1 MPTTVE
7 ELGPC
12 KRRLSIEIP
21 AEKVKKAF
29 DDAYRELGR
38 QVRIPGFRPGHAP
51 RRILV
56 KRYGEDVVK
65 DVRDRL
71 VQQAI
76 GEGLEEHDIDAVGH
90 PHFEG
95 DLPELDENAP
105 YAFELTL
112 EVKPEIQ
119 LPCVEEIEVT
129 REIKQVGD
137 DDIQEVIEN
146 LRKEHA
152 EWLPVEDEEAACKD
166 DIVIGKLALL
176 DDDGEEVYSTDTAHA
191 HVGFDDDLVGLPMEG
206 LKDSLPG
213 KKIGDTLE
221 FRTHVPEDYPVSDL
235 RDRDLAAR
243 FTINEVKRMVLPS
256 EEELAVNMGEDD
268 VESFRGRLRELL
280 EQRMAEESNRVL
292 KESIVDQLIE
302 KTDFQLPEHVL
313 ASSTEAASRQMMVQK
328 IYAGEIAQGDDLKE
342 IQAGLTEE
350 AAKRAERGLRAW
362 YILEQ
367 IAKENEIEVTPSEMN
382 AKINAMARASQRKP
396 KEVVEEIRKDNR
408 WGEIQAEIIEEK
420 ALDWLVEHVRVK
432 DEAGEVD
439 KEDEGSPTST
449 ESEGN
454 EA

>member
-56 KRYGEDVVK
+56 KRYGDDVIK

-90 PHFEG
+90 PHFDG
-95 DLPELDENAP
+95 DLPELDENGP

-112 EVKPEIQ
+112 EVKPQIT
-119 LPCVEEIEVT
+119 LPPLDEIEVV
-129 REIKQVGD
+129 REVRSVGD
-137 DDIQEVIEN
+137 DDIQEVVEN

-152 EWLPVEDEEAACKD
+152 EWLPVEDEDEARKD
-166 DIVIGKLALL
+166 DIVIGKLTLL

-206 LKDSLPG
+206 LKDALPG
-213 KKIGDTLE
+213 KKIGDALD
-221 FRTHVPEDYPVSDL
+221 FRTQVPEDYPVSDL
-235 RDRDLAAR
+235 RGRELAAR
-243 FTINEVKRMVLPS
+243 FTINEVKRMALPS
-256 EEELAVNMGEDD
+256 EEELAVNLGEDD
-268 VESFRGRLRELL
+268 VEAFRARLETLL
-280 EQRMAEESNRVL
+280 QQRMEDEANHVL
-292 KESIVDQLIE
+292 KEAIVDQLIE
-302 KTDFQLPEHVL
+302 RTDFSLPEHVL
-313 ASSTEAASRQMMVQK
+313 SSSTESASRQMMIQK
-328 IYAGEIAQGDDLKE
+328 IYAGEVAQGDDLKS

-350 AAKRAERGLRAW
+350 AAKRAERSLRAW

-367 IAKENEIEVTPSEMN
+367 IAKENEIEVTPSEIN

-432 DEAGEVD
+432 DDGGEVD
-439 KEDEGSPTST
+439 KENEGSTTGT
-449 ESEGN
+449 ESEGS